1 MNEVALEYNLVEIDF
16 NWEWNYIPSDDI
28 VSHFVAD
35 DSTIEA
41 FAKTPEIEYDESNI
55 PKGNS
60 KEEIKMREKIIKDF
74 YAQWI
79 ASNPAKKVWNEC
91 LHADI
96 YVKFVSINETF
107 AKAARTYKST
117 CAVFLLSDIL
127 KTAVLVKKLDP
138 KANKNQRPYEK
149 MLLMRAF
156 DNVKLI
162 VGLQRSSQEHVQY
175 SITVPEQ

>member
-1 MNEVALEYNLVEIDF
+1 MKEIFLEYNLTEIDF
-16 NWEWNYIPSDDI
+16 VWDWDFILSDDEI
-28 VSHFVAD
+28 SHSVAD
-35 DSTIEA
+35 DSTIDA
-41 FAKTPEIEYDESNI
+41 FAKSSGIEYDENDI

-60 KEEIKMREKIIKDF
+60 KEEIKMREKCIKDF

-79 ASNPAKKVWNEC
+79 ASNPTKKVWNEC
-91 LHADI
+91 LQADI
-96 YVKFVSINETF
+96 YVKFVSINETY

-127 KTAVLVKKLDP
+127 KTAILVKELDP
-138 KANKNQRPYEK
+138 KANKNQKPYEK

-156 DNVKLI
+156 ENVKLI
-162 VGLQRSSQEHVQY
+162 VGLQRSTREHVQY